1 MTIPSPAGDKSDGRA
16 AWARR
21 WAWRCGAL
29 ALAAACLFVGV
40 VLARSAWNPLRF
52 AHIGTA
58 FSEDDP
64 EGYSGYD
71 GQFFYAIARDWTDA
85 TPAIDGPS
93 LRYMR
98 ILYPLAAR
106 LLALGQPALVPWT
119 LILVNV
125 LACAAGTGLTTYLV
139 GRRGAHPAWG
149 LLYIAWVGTW
159 FVVRLDL
166 SELLCFALALGAV
179 VTYEHRRIGPT
190 AALLVLATL
199 AKELGLVFAAGLALH
214 ALVTDRRWRDALLI
228 GLAPLLTFA
237 GWLLIL
243 RAWLGRFPFGYP
255 AARLHLPFVGLLT
268 VEDPATRLLVGLWL
282 GLPTA
287 LLAGLALWQI
297 GRARRLSLSAALLLA
312 GAGFVMV
319 MPHVSWEDALAAFRV
334 GMPLVI
340 TGLLFLAEHRPR
352 LLPLTAA
359 FWLPALLLF
368 PMTPGLL
375 GY

>member
-1 MTIPSPAGDKSDGRA
+1 MTAPSLTGEKSDRREA
-16 AWARR
+16 RARR

-29 ALAAACLFVGV
+29 ALAAAYLFVSV
-40 VLARSAWNPLRF
+40 VLARSSWNPLRF

-58 FSEDDP
+58 FSEHDP
-64 EGYSGYD
+64 AGYSGYD
-71 GQFFYAIARDWTDA
+71 GQFFYAIARDWTEA
-85 TPAIDGPS
+85 APAIDGPS

-125 LACAAGTGLTTYLV
+125 LACAAGTGLMAYLI

-149 LLYIAWVGTW
+149 LLYAAWVGTW

-166 SELLCFALALGAV
+166 SELLCFALA
-179 VTYEHRRIGPT
+179 
-190 AALLVLATL
+190 
-199 AKELGLVFAAGLALH
+199 KELGLVFAAGLALH
-214 ALVTDRRWRDALLI
+214 ALTTERRWRDALTI

-255 AARLHLPFVGLLT
+255 AARLYLPFVGLLT
-268 VEDPATRLLVGLWL
+268 VEDPAAQLLVGLWL

-297 GRARRLSLSAALLLA
+297 AQTRRLSLSTALLLA
-312 GAGFVMV
+312 GAGFVMT

-334 GMPLVI
+334 GMPVVI

-352 LLPLTAA
+352 HLPLAAA